1 MHGIYMYEVSA
12 GVTAWQGQ
20 SEDAL
25 YDEAKGN
32 LDAFLKGLS
41 IPDAARKIVRPALR
55 QAQGELASG
64 LPFVLSLSPSLRAG
78 LSNHEQPHTHYL
90 VGGSVSRQT

>member
-25 YDEAKGN
+25 YDEVKGN

-41 IPDAARKIVRPALR
+41 ITDAARKIVRPALR
-55 QAQGELASG
+55 
-64 LPFVLSLSPSLRAG
+64 
-78 LSNHEQPHTHYL
+78 
-90 VGGSVSRQT
+90 

>member
-12 GVTAWQGQ
+12 GVTTSQGQ

-25 YDEAKGN
+25 YNEAKGN

-41 IPDAARKIVRPALR
+41 ITDAARKIVRPALR
-55 QAQGELASG
+55 QAQGAGFRAPVCVE
-64 LPFVLSLSPSLRAG
+64 PFAFAQGR
-78 LSNHEQPHTHYL
+78 L
-90 VGGSVSRQT
+90 VEP

>member
-12 GVTAWQGQ
+12 GVTTSQGQ

-25 YDEAKGN
+25 YDGAKGN

-41 IPDAARKIVRPALR
+41 ITDAARKIVRPALR
-55 QAQGELASG
+55 
-64 LPFVLSLSPSLRAG
+64 
-78 LSNHEQPHTHYL
+78 
-90 VGGSVSRQT
+90 

>member
-1 MHGIYMYEVSA
+1 MRSLPA
-12 GVTAWQGQ
+12 
-20 SEDAL
+20 SRPRRDNPEDAL

-41 IPDAARKIVRPALR
+41 ITDAARKIVRPALR